1 MSHYPLI
8 RSLSIVNINGIM
20 ARTLNLVNPH
30 ALRTSRQYGG
40 TVSLLGNNGAGKTSL
55 LGAFMFSQIPD
66 IRYISLGTKDDFK
79 VSTSIKDSEMFPRL
93 GQPSIV
99 ALEIEARGTGH
110 RHLYVVRAEKKTGTT
125 LEIQLFC
132 LKLPDSVNPLDCLLD
147 RKGQVAHPVT
157 TDQLRDKA
165 ALLGCAIQS
174 FKDPNAY
181 MLALF
186 QHGILPRACQSP
198 DDKYRLAQILHSA
211 MAGRLDKSIEKH
223 LSAYLMAHTRGNIHS
238 VVNMVHESMI
248 KVRLTQQDLQ
258 NYQKDYQ
265 FFNSLLTLSL
275 SFSANTWSVIEK
287 ALAMNDEER
296 TTIQKEKYRIEREL
310 EKIEETLGSLR
321 RKEDAIKSEL
331 SITQQQISDID
342 PRQQCANAGRIY
354 FNQEQKAIGELNK
367 LEPQLESAEEA
378 SKLQQGIVDELERK
392 KSENE
397 ESQLRTAK
405 QLSNVVTRYD
415 IAQKMASQ
423 YNHAK
428 QLYDEINQWNM
439 AFTLSGLSA
448 FIEQLVNQEKEAGN
462 ALNHAE
468 RQLRSHQEILDA
480 YTVAANS
487 ARKLGDDISPPDAQ
501 RWFREKCGQLEKWRI
516 EDAQLG
522 GRQQHHKT
530 LQGDHQKQRR
540 LQQRLRDAGM
550 LSLPFNDED
559 FAQQLAIQQE
569 QELHLNEQKEQLAQR
584 QTEVQDQIKQLDI
597 DIARYEQQSQQWHQY
612 QPSVSYLRTI
622 FPDDDLTPQ
631 RCEQLILDH
640 ALHVKSLR
648 QVVIGYETEIKQCQ
662 GRRDKLSGREAG
674 SLEYLRTLA
683 ADVSGISVAELYA
696 DIEVQDAGYFEAAL
710 GPLMFAILVN
720 GDVDDAA
727 RQLLTQYDEQW
738 PLPDILLISV
748 TQPIDVLR
756 NGSFESEL
764 LFKDITDEYNTV
776 ESILPPWCVIDEPR
790 YRRISQIRSE
800 PVLGDKA
807 REALILQ
814 LDQQIQLVE
823 EKSETLEREI
833 EDVERN
839 NEHLKAVSAAPSFI
853 WDDEPPL
860 EDTRRQRSHR
870 HTALTDIEE
879 KHRSVSS
886 QWKKSR
892 NLLLA
897 LQECEPDSK
906 ILFRDFPQEL
916 AEIADQIKRAEAAGR
931 DIKRYQPLINQIEKE
946 YPLLREE
953 YPENIAQVRQQVE
966 QNEKT
971 WQTSAMRVRLV
982 KELDSVR
989 AHLNQEYAN
998 AQKILEDEAQ
1008 AQILLS
1014 GDQKR
1019 LEQDGDRIKQ
1029 ELTTAKNE
1037 LAEKDKFYSDLISA
1051 ITRYRQN
1058 RDEAKNDLDNL
1069 PFPYTFGLEIKL
1081 ASQLAHLQSQL
1092 EKLNNNLRECYTKT
1106 AALHQQ
1112 RSKEELN
1119 LTNQNNKLTAL
1130 TEKIEQITKQRNGII
1145 SALKADGSYGE
1156 LEPVM
1161 REMLINGKVPSPGA
1175 LLLVDQSLLTQLTR
1189 LTIEYSIS
1197 SADPFMQQL
1206 ASCGQDTSDIAEVC
1220 ATLYSRAVALFRRR
1234 ARQDIQRTTQP
1245 REMLQALSKAAKD
1258 AQIMLAETEAA
1269 FQMRRDELA
1278 DALSRRINDEKR
1290 AISRLSAEL
1299 TGIGFGQVASV
1310 RLEARTVKHFQD
1322 TLNAL
1327 KSGGYGMDDLFSTAG
1342 TVTEALAGL
1351 YKKINQ
1357 HEIDGS
1363 HLLDHRNYL
1372 DVKTL
1377 IQRRGA
1383 EQFEPLNASSLSTGE
1398 RIGSGL
1404 AVLIAVLRHW
1414 GRSSHGNKEPFT
1426 LPLVMDEVSRLDA
1439 ASQATVH
1446 ELAVRTGCQMLVAAP
1461 ETLGKITG
1469 TGYQLVRIVRTEDT
1483 GANGQSVTHHQVK
1496 ITGVRDAQQLPF
1508 DVDSYLATE
1517 ENAES
1522 DEVKAI

>member
-1 MSHYPLI
+1 MNHYPLI

-125 LEIQLFC
+125 LDTQLFC
-132 LKLPDSVNPLDCLLD
+132 LKLPDNVNPLDCLLD

-165 ALLGCAIQS
+165 ALLGCAIQT

-186 QHGILPRACQSP
+186 QHGILPRACQSS

-275 SFSANTWSVIEK
+275 LFSANTWSVIEIT
-287 ALAMNDEER
+287 LAMNGEEC
-296 TTIQKEKYRIEREL
+296 TTIQREKYRIEREL
-310 EKIEETLGSLR
+310 EKIEEALSTLR
-321 RKEDAIKSEL
+321 HKEDAIKSDW
-331 SITQQQISDID
+331 SITQQQIEGIE
-342 PRQQCANAGRIY
+342 PRLLYARDGRIY
-354 FNQEQKAIGELNK
+354 FDQQQKAIGELNK

-378 SKLQQGIVDELERK
+378 NKLQQSIVDELERK

-439 AFTLSGLSA
+439 AFTLSGLTT
-448 FIEQLVNQEKEAGN
+448 FIEQLANQEKEVGN
-462 ALNHAE
+462 AFSHAT
-468 RQLRSHQEILDA
+468 RQLRSHQDILNA
-480 YTVAANS
+480 YTFAANS

-501 RWFREKCGQLEKWRI
+501 RWFMEKCAQLAKWRI

-522 GRQQHHKT
+522 GWQQHQKT
-530 LQGDHQKQRR
+530 LQNDHQKQRR

-550 LSLPFNDED
+550 LSLPSSDED
-559 FAQQLAIQQE
+559 FAQQLAMQQE
-569 QELHLNEQKEQLAQR
+569 QELHLNEKKEQLAQR
-584 QTEVQDQIKQLDI
+584 QTEVEEQIKQLDI

-640 ALHVKSLR
+640 ALHIKSR
-648 QVVIGYETEIKQCQ
+648 WQVVIGYETEIKQCQ
-662 GRRDKLSGREAG
+662 VRRDKLSGREAG

-683 ADVSGISVAELYA
+683 ANVSGISVAELYA
-696 DIEVQDAGYFEAAL
+696 DIEVHDAGYFEAAL

-720 GDVDDAA
+720 GDVDDAV
-727 RQLLTQYDEQW
+727 RQLLTQYDEQL
-738 PLPDILLISV
+738 PLPDVLLISV

-756 NGSFESEL
+756 NEPFESEL
-764 LFKDITDEYNTV
+764 LFKDITNEYNTV
-776 ESILPPWCVIDEPR
+776 ESLLPPWCVIDEPR

-814 LDQQIQLVE
+814 LDQQIQQAE
-823 EKSETLEREI
+823 EKSATLEREI
-833 EDVERN
+833 EDVERH
-839 NEHLKAVSAAPSFI
+839 NEHLKAISVAPSFI
-853 WDDEPPL
+853 WGDEPPL
-860 EDTRRQRSHR
+860 EDTRRQRNHR

-879 KHRSVSS
+879 KHRIVSS

-892 NLLLA
+892 SLLLA

-916 AEIADQIKRAEAAGR
+916 AGIADQIKRAEAAGR

-966 QNEKT
+966 QSEKT

-982 KELDSVR
+982 KELDRVR
-989 AHLNQEYAN
+989 AHLNPEYVN

-1019 LEQDGDRIKQ
+1019 LEKDGERIKQ

-1037 LAEKDKFYSDLISA
+1037 LAENDKFYSDLISA
-1051 ITRYRQN
+1051 ITHHREN
-1058 RDEAKNDLDNL
+1058 RDEAKNNLDNL
-1069 PFPYTFGLEIKL
+1069 PFPYTFGLETKL
-1081 ASQLAHLQSQL
+1081 ASQLTHLQGQL
-1092 EKLNNNLRECYTKT
+1092 KKLNNNLGECNTKT
-1106 AALHQQ
+1106 TETHQQ
-1112 RSKEELN
+1112 RSNEELN
-1119 LTNQNNKLTAL
+1119 LKNQNDKLTVL
-1130 TEKIEQITKQRNGII
+1130 TEKIEQITQQRNGII
-1145 SALKADGSYGE
+1145 SALKTDGSYGE
-1156 LEPVM
+1156 LEPAM
-1161 REMLINGKVPSPGA
+1161 REMLVNRKALSPGTP
-1175 LLLVDQSLLTQLTR
+1175 LLVDQSLLAQLTR
-1189 LTIEYSIS
+1189 LTVEYSIS

-1206 ASCGQDTSDIAEVC
+1206 ACCGQSTSDIAEVC
-1220 ATLYSRAVALFRRR
+1220 ATLYSHAVALFRRR

-1245 REMLQALSKAAKD
+1245 REMLLALSQAAKD
-1258 AQIMLAETEAA
+1258 AQMMLAETEAA

-1372 DVKTL
+1372 DIKTL

-1469 TGYQLVRIVRTEDT
+1469 TGYQLVRIVRTENT
-1483 GANGQSVTHHQVK
+1483 GVNGQSVTCHQVK

-1508 DVDSYLATE
+1508 DVDSYLVTA

-1522 DEVKAI
+1522 DEVKTI

>member
-1 MSHYPLI
+1 MNHYPLI

-125 LEIQLFC
+125 LETQLFC

-165 ALLGCAIQS
+165 ALLGCAIQT

-550 LSLPFNDED
+550 LSLPLNDED

-764 LFKDITDEYNTV
+764 LFKDITDQYNTV

-807 REALILQ
+807 REA
-814 LDQQIQLVE
+814 
-823 EKSETLEREI
+823 LEREI

-916 AEIADQIKRAEAAGR
+916 AEIADQIKRAEVAGR

-1130 TEKIEQITKQRNGII
+1130 TEKIEQITQQRNGII
-1145 SALKADGSYGE
+1145 SALKADGSYGD

-1161 REMLINGKVPSPGA
+1161 REMLINGKAPSPGA
-1175 LLLVDQSLLTQLTR
+1175 ILLVDQSLLAQLTR

-1342 TVTEALAGL
+1342 TVTEVLAGL

-1414 GRSSHGNKEPFT
+1414 GRSSHGNKEPFA

-1469 TGYQLVRIVRTEDT
+1469 TGYQLVRIVRTENT
-1483 GANGQSVTHHQVK
+1483 GANGQSVTRHQVK

-1508 DVDSYLATE
+1508 DVDSYLATA

-1522 DEVKAI
+1522 DEVKTI

>member
-1 MSHYPLI
+1 MNHYPLI

-20 ARTLNLVNPH
+20 ARTLNLLNPH
-30 ALRTSRQYGG
+30 ALRKSRQYGG

-99 ALEIEARGTGH
+99 ALEIEARGTGL
-110 RHLYVVRAEKKTGTT
+110 RHLYVVRAEKTTGTT
-125 LEIQLFC
+125 LDTRLFC

-147 RKGQVAHPVT
+147 REGLVAHPVT

-165 ALLGCAIQS
+165 ALLGCAIQT

-186 QHGILPRACQSP
+186 QDGILPRACQSS

-223 LSAYLMAHTRGNIHS
+223 LSTYLMAHTRGNIHS

-248 KVRLTQQDLQ
+248 KVRLTQKDLES
-258 NYQKDYQ
+258 YQKDYQ
-265 FFNSLLTLSL
+265 FFNSLLTVSL

-287 ALAMNDEER
+287 KLAMNDEDR
-296 TTIQKEKYRIEREL
+296 TIVQREKSRVEREL
-310 EKIEETLGSLR
+310 EKIEEVLSTLR
-321 RKEDAIKSEL
+321 RKEDVIKSER
-331 SITQQQISDID
+331 SITQQQMSDIE
-342 PRQQCANAGRIY
+342 PRRLCARDGRIY
-354 FNQEQKAIGELNK
+354 FDQEQKAIGELNK
-367 LEPQLESAEEA
+367 LEPQLDSAEEA
-378 SKLQQGIVDELERK
+378 SKLQRGIVDELERK
-392 KSENE
+392 KGENE

-439 AFTLSGLSA
+439 AFTLYGLSA
-448 FIEQLVNQEKEAGN
+448 FIAQLVKQEKEAGN
-462 ALNHAE
+462 AFSHAE
-468 RQLRSHQEILDA
+468 RQLRSHQDILDA
-480 YTVAANS
+480 YTFAANS

-501 RWFREKCGQLEKWRI
+501 RWFMEKCAQLEKWRV
-516 EDAQLG
+516 EDAQLD
-522 GRQQHHKT
+522 GRQQHQKT
-530 LQGDHQKQRR
+530 LQSDHQKQRR

-550 LSLPFNDED
+550 LSLPLSDED
-559 FAQQLAIQQE
+559 FAQQLAVQQE
-569 QELHLNEQKEQLAQR
+569 QELHLKEQKEQLAQR
-584 QTEVQDQIKQLDI
+584 QIEVQEQIKQLDI
-597 DIARYEQQSQQWHQY
+597 NIVRYEQQSQQWHQY
-612 QPSVSYLRTI
+612 QPSVSYLRTA

-631 RCEQLILDH
+631 HCEQLILDH
-640 ALHVKSLR
+640 ALHIKSLR
-648 QVVIGYETEIKQCQ
+648 QVVIGYETEIKQCR

-674 SLEYLRTLA
+674 SLEYLRILA

-696 DIEVQDAGYFEAAL
+696 DTEVQDAGYFEAAL
-710 GPLMFAILVN
+710 GPLMFAILIN

-727 RQLLTQYDEQW
+727 RLLLSQYGEQW
-738 PLPDILLISV
+738 PLPDVILISV
-748 TQPIDVLR
+748 TEPVEVLR
-756 NGSFESEL
+756 NEPFESEL
-764 LFKDITDEYNTV
+764 LFNDITDEYNTM
-776 ESILPPWCVIDEPR
+776 ESILPPWCIIDEPR

-807 REALILQ
+807 REALIIQ
-814 LDQQIQLVE
+814 LDQQIQQAE

-833 EDVERN
+833 EDFERSR
-839 NEHLKAVSAAPSFI
+839 EHLKGVSAAPSFI

-860 EDTRRQRSHR
+860 EDARRQRGYR
-870 HTALTDIEE
+870 FTALTDIEE
-879 KHRSVSS
+879 KYRSVSC

-892 NLLLA
+892 GLLQA
-897 LQECEPDSK
+897 IQECEPDSK
-906 ILFRDFPQEL
+906 VMFRDFPQEL
-916 AEIADQIKRAEAAGR
+916 AGIAGQIKRAEAAGR
-931 DIKRYQPLINQIEKE
+931 DIKRYQPLINHIEKE

-966 QNEKT
+966 QNEKI

-982 KELDSVR
+982 KQLDSVR
-989 AHLNQEYAN
+989 AHLSPEYVN

-1008 AQILLS
+1008 EQTLLLC
-1014 GDQKR
+1014 DQKR
-1019 LEQDGDRIKQ
+1019 LEQDGERIKHK
-1029 ELTTAKNE
+1029 LTNAKSV
-1037 LAEKDKFYSDLISA
+1037 LVEKDTFYSETASA
-1051 ITRYRQN
+1051 ITHHRQN
-1058 RDEAKNDLDNL
+1058 RDEAKNKLDNL
-1069 PFPYTFGLEIKL
+1069 PFPYTSGLETKL
-1081 ASQLAHLQSQL
+1081 ASQLAHLQYQL
-1092 EKLNNNLRECYTKT
+1092 EKLNKNLGECNTKAT
-1106 AALHQQ
+1106 EMHHQ
-1112 RSKEELN
+1112 RSNEELN
-1119 LTNQNNKLTAL
+1119 LKNQNDKLTAL
-1130 TEKIEQITKQRNGII
+1130 TEKIEQITQQRNRII
-1145 SALKADGSYGE
+1145 SKLKADGSYGE
-1156 LEPVM
+1156 LEPAM
-1161 REMLINGKVPSPGA
+1161 REALINGKAQSPGS
-1175 LLLVDQSLLTQLTR
+1175 LLLVNQPLLAQLTW
-1189 LTIEYSIS
+1189 LAIKYSIS

-1206 ASCGQDTSDIAEVC
+1206 TSCSQDTPDVAEVC

-1245 REMLQALSKAAKD
+1245 REMLQALSQAAKD
-1258 AQIMLAETEAA
+1258 AQMMLAETEAA

-1383 EQFEPLNASSLSTGE
+1383 EQFELLNASSLSTGE

-1439 ASQATVH
+1439 VSQATVH

-1469 TGYQLVRIVRTEDT
+1469 TGYQLVRTVRTENT
-1483 GANGQSVTHHQVK
+1483 GANGQSVTRHQVK

-1508 DVDSYLATE
+1508 NVDSYLATA

-1522 DEVKAI
+1522 NEGKAI

>member
-1 MSHYPLI
+1 
-8 RSLSIVNINGIM
+8 
-20 ARTLNLVNPH
+20 
-30 ALRTSRQYGG
+30 
-40 TVSLLGNNGAGKTSL
+40 
-55 LGAFMFSQIPD
+55 
-66 IRYISLGTKDDFK
+66 
-79 VSTSIKDSEMFPRL
+79 
-93 GQPSIV
+93 
-99 ALEIEARGTGH
+99 
-110 RHLYVVRAEKKTGTT
+110 
-125 LEIQLFC
+125 
-132 LKLPDSVNPLDCLLD
+132 
-147 RKGQVAHPVT
+147 
-157 TDQLRDKA
+157 
-165 ALLGCAIQS
+165 
-174 FKDPNAY
+174 
-181 MLALF
+181 
-186 QHGILPRACQSP
+186 
-198 DDKYRLAQILHSA
+198 
-211 MAGRLDKSIEKH
+211 
-223 LSAYLMAHTRGNIHS
+223 
-238 VVNMVHESMI
+238 
-248 KVRLTQQDLQ
+248 
-258 NYQKDYQ
+258 
-265 FFNSLLTLSL
+265 
-275 SFSANTWSVIEK
+275 
-287 ALAMNDEER
+287 
-296 TTIQKEKYRIEREL
+296 
-310 EKIEETLGSLR
+310 
-321 RKEDAIKSEL
+321 
-331 SITQQQISDID
+331 
-342 PRQQCANAGRIY
+342 
-354 FNQEQKAIGELNK
+354 
-367 LEPQLESAEEA
+367 
-378 SKLQQGIVDELERK
+378 
-392 KSENE
+392 
-397 ESQLRTAK
+397 
-405 QLSNVVTRYD
+405 
-415 IAQKMASQ
+415 
-423 YNHAK
+423 
-428 QLYDEINQWNM
+428 
-439 AFTLSGLSA
+439 
-448 FIEQLVNQEKEAGN
+448 
-462 ALNHAE
+462 
-468 RQLRSHQEILDA
+468 
-480 YTVAANS
+480 
-487 ARKLGDDISPPDAQ
+487 
-501 RWFREKCGQLEKWRI
+501 
-516 EDAQLG
+516 
-522 GRQQHHKT
+522 
-530 LQGDHQKQRR
+530 
-540 LQQRLRDAGM
+540 M
-550 LSLPFNDED
+550 LSLPLNDED

-764 LFKDITDEYNTV
+764 LFKDITDQYNTV

-916 AEIADQIKRAEAAGR
+916 AEIADQIKRAEVAGR

-1130 TEKIEQITKQRNGII
+1130 TEKIEQITQQRNGII
-1145 SALKADGSYGE
+1145 SALKADGSYGD

-1161 REMLINGKVPSPGA
+1161 REMLINGKAPSPGA
-1175 LLLVDQSLLTQLTR
+1175 ILLVDQSLLAQLTR

-1342 TVTEALAGL
+1342 TVTEVLAGL

-1414 GRSSHGNKEPFT
+1414 GRSSHGNKEPFA

-1469 TGYQLVRIVRTEDT
+1469 TGYQLVRIVRTENT
-1483 GANGQSVTHHQVK
+1483 GANGQSVTRHQVK

-1508 DVDSYLATE
+1508 DVDSYLATA

-1522 DEVKAI
+1522 NEVKTI

>member
-1 MSHYPLI
+1 
-8 RSLSIVNINGIM
+8 
-20 ARTLNLVNPH
+20 
-30 ALRTSRQYGG
+30 
-40 TVSLLGNNGAGKTSL
+40 
-55 LGAFMFSQIPD
+55 
-66 IRYISLGTKDDFK
+66 
-79 VSTSIKDSEMFPRL
+79 
-93 GQPSIV
+93 
-99 ALEIEARGTGH
+99 
-110 RHLYVVRAEKKTGTT
+110 
-125 LEIQLFC
+125 
-132 LKLPDSVNPLDCLLD
+132 
-147 RKGQVAHPVT
+147 
-157 TDQLRDKA
+157 
-165 ALLGCAIQS
+165 
-174 FKDPNAY
+174 
-181 MLALF
+181 
-186 QHGILPRACQSP
+186 
-198 DDKYRLAQILHSA
+198 
-211 MAGRLDKSIEKH
+211 
-223 LSAYLMAHTRGNIHS
+223 
-238 VVNMVHESMI
+238 
-248 KVRLTQQDLQ
+248 
-258 NYQKDYQ
+258 
-265 FFNSLLTLSL
+265 
-275 SFSANTWSVIEK
+275 
-287 ALAMNDEER
+287 
-296 TTIQKEKYRIEREL
+296 EKYRIEREL

-550 LSLPFNDED
+550 LSLPLNDED

-764 LFKDITDEYNTV
+764 LFKDITDQYNTV

-807 REALILQ
+807 
-814 LDQQIQLVE
+814 
-823 EKSETLEREI
+823 
-833 EDVERN
+833 
-839 NEHLKAVSAAPSFI
+839 
-853 WDDEPPL
+853 
-860 EDTRRQRSHR
+860 
-870 HTALTDIEE
+870 
-879 KHRSVSS
+879 
-886 QWKKSR
+886 
-892 NLLLA
+892 
-897 LQECEPDSK
+897 
-906 ILFRDFPQEL
+906 
-916 AEIADQIKRAEAAGR
+916 
-931 DIKRYQPLINQIEKE
+931 
-946 YPLLREE
+946 
-953 YPENIAQVRQQVE
+953 
-966 QNEKT
+966 
-971 WQTSAMRVRLV
+971 
-982 KELDSVR
+982 
-989 AHLNQEYAN
+989 
-998 AQKILEDEAQ
+998 
-1008 AQILLS
+1008 
-1014 GDQKR
+1014 
-1019 LEQDGDRIKQ
+1019 
-1029 ELTTAKNE
+1029 
-1037 LAEKDKFYSDLISA
+1037 
-1051 ITRYRQN
+1051 
-1058 RDEAKNDLDNL
+1058 
-1069 PFPYTFGLEIKL
+1069 
-1081 ASQLAHLQSQL
+1081 
-1092 EKLNNNLRECYTKT
+1092 
-1106 AALHQQ
+1106 
-1112 RSKEELN
+1112 
-1119 LTNQNNKLTAL
+1119 
-1130 TEKIEQITKQRNGII
+1130 
-1145 SALKADGSYGE
+1145 
-1156 LEPVM
+1156 
-1161 REMLINGKVPSPGA
+1161 
-1175 LLLVDQSLLTQLTR
+1175 
-1189 LTIEYSIS
+1189 
-1197 SADPFMQQL
+1197 
-1206 ASCGQDTSDIAEVC
+1206 
-1220 ATLYSRAVALFRRR
+1220 
-1234 ARQDIQRTTQP
+1234 
-1245 REMLQALSKAAKD
+1245 
-1258 AQIMLAETEAA
+1258 
-1269 FQMRRDELA
+1269 
-1278 DALSRRINDEKR
+1278 
-1290 AISRLSAEL
+1290 
-1299 TGIGFGQVASV
+1299 
-1310 RLEARTVKHFQD
+1310 
-1322 TLNAL
+1322 
-1327 KSGGYGMDDLFSTAG
+1327 
-1342 TVTEALAGL
+1342 
-1351 YKKINQ
+1351 
-1357 HEIDGS
+1357 
-1363 HLLDHRNYL
+1363 
-1372 DVKTL
+1372 
-1377 IQRRGA
+1377 
-1383 EQFEPLNASSLSTGE
+1383 
-1398 RIGSGL
+1398 
-1404 AVLIAVLRHW
+1404 
-1414 GRSSHGNKEPFT
+1414 
-1426 LPLVMDEVSRLDA
+1426 
-1439 ASQATVH
+1439 
-1446 ELAVRTGCQMLVAAP
+1446 
-1461 ETLGKITG
+1461 
-1469 TGYQLVRIVRTEDT
+1469 
-1483 GANGQSVTHHQVK
+1483 
-1496 ITGVRDAQQLPF
+1496 
-1508 DVDSYLATE
+1508 
-1517 ENAES
+1517 
-1522 DEVKAI
+1522 

>member
-1 MSHYPLI
+1 MNHYPLI
-8 RSLSIVNINGIM
+8 RSLSIVNINGIN

-99 ALEIEARGTGH
+99 ALEVEARGTGQ
-110 RHLYVVRAEKKTGTT
+110 RHLYVVRAEKTTGTT
-125 LEIQLFC
+125 LDTRLFC
-132 LKLPDSVNPLDCLLD
+132 LTLPDSVNPLDCLLD

-157 TDQLRDKA
+157 VDQLRDKA
-165 ALLGCAIQS
+165 ALLGCAIQA
-174 FKDPNAY
+174 FKDSNAY

-186 QHGILPRACQSP
+186 QDGILPRACQSS

-238 VVNMVHESMI
+238 VVNMVHESMV
-248 KVRLTQQDLQ
+248 KVRLTQQDLES
-258 NYQKDYQ
+258 YQKDYQ
-265 FFNSLLTLSL
+265 FFNSLLTLTL

-287 ALAMNDEER
+287 KLAMNDEER
-296 TTIQKEKYRIEREL
+296 TTVQREKYRVEREL
-310 EKIEETLGSLR
+310 EKIAETLSTLR
-321 RKEDAIKSEL
+321 RKEDAIKSER
-331 SITQQQISDID
+331 SITQQQIKGIE
-342 PRQQCANAGRIY
+342 PQRLCAHDGRIY
-354 FNQEQKAIGELNK
+354 FDQEQKAIGELNK
-367 LEPQLESAEEA
+367 LEPQLDSAEEA
-378 SKLQQGIVDELERK
+378 SKLQRGIVDELERK

-397 ESQLRTAK
+397 ESQLRIAK
-405 QLSNVVTRYD
+405 QLSNADMRYGH
-415 IAQKMASQ
+415 AQKMALQ

-428 QLYDEINQWNM
+428 QLYDEISQWNSV
-439 AFTLSGLSA
+439 FTLSGLSA
-448 FIEQLVNQEKEAGN
+448 FIEQLANQEKEAVN

-468 RQLRSHQEILDA
+468 RQLRSHQDILDA
-480 YTVAANS
+480 YTFAANS
-487 ARKLGDDISPPDAQ
+487 ARKLEDDISPPDAQ
-501 RWFREKCGQLEKWRI
+501 HWFMERCAQLEKWRL

-522 GRQQHHKT
+522 GRQQHQKT
-530 LQGDHQKQRR
+530 LQSDHQKQRR

-550 LSLPFNDED
+550 LSLPLSDED
-559 FAQQLAIQQE
+559 FAQQLAVQQE

-584 QTEVQDQIKQLDI
+584 QIEVEEQIKQLDI

-612 QPSVSYLRTI
+612 QPSVSYLRSI

-640 ALHVKSLR
+640 VLHVKSLR
-648 QVVIGYETEIKQCQ
+648 QAIVSYETEIKQCRE
-662 GRRDKLSGREAG
+662 RRNKLSGREAG
-674 SLEYLRTLA
+674 SLEYLRLLA

-696 DIEVQDAGYFEAAL
+696 DTEVQDAGYFEAAL
-710 GPLMFAILVN
+710 GPLMFAILIN

-727 RQLLTQYDEQW
+727 RLLLSQYGEQW
-738 PLPDILLISV
+738 PLPDVILISV
-748 TQPIDVLR
+748 TQPVDVLR
-756 NGSFESEL
+756 NEPFESEL
-764 LFKDITDEYNTV
+764 LFNDITDEYNTS

-807 REALILQ
+807 REALIIH
-814 LDQQIQLVE
+814 LDQQIQQAE
-823 EKSETLEREI
+823 EKSEALEREI
-833 EDVERN
+833 EDLERSR
-839 NEHLKAVSAAPSFI
+839 EHLKGVSAAPSFI
-853 WDDEPPL
+853 WNNEPPL
-860 EDTRRQRSHR
+860 EEARRQRDHR
-870 HTALTDIEE
+870 FTALTDIAE
-879 KHRSVSS
+879 KCKSVSS

-892 NLLLA
+892 GLMLV

-906 ILFRDFPQEL
+906 ILFRDLLQEL
-916 AEIADQIKRAEAAGR
+916 ADIASQITRAETAGRNFKRYHPLISQIK
-931 DIKRYQPLINQIEKE
+931 KE
-946 YPLLREE
+946 CPLLREE
-953 YPENIAQVRQQVE
+953 YPENIEQVRQQVE
-966 QNEKT
+966 KNEKT
-971 WQTSAMRVRLV
+971 WQISAIRLRRV
-982 KELDSVR
+982 KQLDSVR
-989 AHLNQEYAN
+989 AHLNPEYVN

-1008 AQILLS
+1008 EQTLLS
-1014 GDQKR
+1014 DDQKR
-1019 LEQDGDRIKQ
+1019 LEQDGVRIRD
-1029 ELTTAKNE
+1029 ELSHAKRE
-1037 LAEKDKFYSDLISA
+1037 LAEKDASFSVMDSA
-1051 ITRYRQN
+1051 IIRHRQN
-1058 RDEAKNDLDNL
+1058 RDEAKNNLDNL
-1069 PFPYTFGLEIKL
+1069 PFPYIPGLET
-1081 ASQLAHLQSQL
+1081 QLALQLTHLQNQL
-1092 EKLNNNLRECYTKT
+1092 EKLNNNVEECNVKN
-1106 AALHQQ
+1106 AEMHRQ
-1112 RSKEELN
+1112 RSNEELQ
-1119 LTNQNNKLTAL
+1119 LKNQNDKLIAL
-1130 TEKIEQITKQRNGII
+1130 TEKIEQITQLRNRII
-1145 SALKADGSYGE
+1145 IALKADGSYGE
-1156 LEPVM
+1156 LEPAM
-1161 REMLINGKVPSPGA
+1161 REVLINGNAPSSGTF
-1175 LLLVDQSLLTQLTR
+1175 LLVDQPLLTQLTR
-1189 LTIEYSIS
+1189 LAIEYSIS

-1206 ASCGQDTSDIAEVC
+1206 TSCSQDTPDVAEIC
-1220 ATLYSRAVALFRRR
+1220 TTLYSRAVALFRRR

-1245 REMLQALSKAAKD
+1245 RAMLLALSQAAKD
-1258 AQIMLAETEAA
+1258 AQRMLAETEAA

-1383 EQFEPLNASSLSTGE
+1383 EQFELLNASSLSTGE

-1439 ASQATVH
+1439 ASQTTVH

-1469 TGYQLVRIVRTEDT
+1469 TGYQLVRTVRTEST
-1483 GANGQSVTHHQVK
+1483 GDNGQSVTRHQVK
-1496 ITGVRDAQQLPF
+1496 ITGIRDAQQLPF
-1508 DVDSYLATE
+1508 DVDSYLATA

-1522 DEVKAI
+1522 DEGKTL

>member
-1 MSHYPLI
+1 
-8 RSLSIVNINGIM
+8 M

-55 LGAFMFSQIPD
+55 LGAF
-66 IRYISLGTKDDFK
+66 RYISLGTKDDFK

-99 ALEIEARGTGH
+99 ALEIEARGTGQ

-125 LEIQLFC
+125 LDTQLFC
-132 LKLPDSVNPLDCLLD
+132 LKLPDSVNPLDCLLA
-147 RKGQVAHPVT
+147 RKGQVAHAVT
-157 TDQLRDKA
+157 IDQLRDKA

-186 QHGILPRACQSP
+186 QHGILPRACQSS

-287 ALAMNDEER
+287 TLAMNDEER
-296 TTIQKEKYRIEREL
+296 ATTQREKYRIEREL
-310 EKIEETLGSLR
+310 EKIEETLSTLR
-321 RKEDAIKSEL
+321 RKEDAIKSEQ
-331 SITQQQISDID
+331 SISQQQMSDIESRLLSARD
-342 PRQQCANAGRIY
+342 GRIY
-354 FNQEQKAIGELNK
+354 FDHEQKAIGELSK

-378 SKLQQGIVDELERK
+378 SKLQQGIVDELERT

-405 QLSNVVTRYD
+405 QLSNVVSRYD

-439 AFTLSGLSA
+439 TFTLSELSA
-448 FIEQLVNQEKEAGN
+448 FIEQLVKQEKEAEN
-462 ALNHAE
+462 ALNHVE
-468 RQLRSHQEILDA
+468 RQLRSHQDILNA
-480 YTVAANS
+480 YTFAANS

-501 RWFREKCGQLEKWRI
+501 RWFREKCGQLAKWCI

-522 GRQQHHKT
+522 GRQQHQKT
-530 LQGDHQKQRR
+530 LQNDHQKQRR

-550 LSLPFNDED
+550 LSLPLNDED
-559 FAQQLAIQQE
+559 FTQQLAMQQE
-569 QELHLNEQKEQLAQR
+569 LELNLNEQNEQLAQR
-584 QTEVQDQIKQLDI
+584 KSEVQEQINQLDI
-597 DIARYEQQSQQWHQY
+597 DIVRYEQQSQQWHQY
-612 QPSVSYLRTI
+612 RPSVSYLRTI

-640 ALHVKSLR
+640 VLHVKSLR
-648 QVVIGYETEIKQCQ
+648 QIVIGYETEIKQCQ

-696 DIEVQDAGYFEAAL
+696 DIEVQEAGYFEAAL
-710 GPLMFAILVN
+710 GSLMFAILVN

-814 LDQQIQLVE
+814 LGQQIQLAE
-823 EKSETLEREI
+823 EKSEALEREI
-833 EDVERN
+833 EDVERS

-853 WDDEPPL
+853 WSDEPPL
-860 EDTRRQRSHR
+860 EDARRQRGHR
-870 HTALTDIEE
+870 LTALTDIDE

-886 QWKKSR
+886 QWKK
-892 NLLLA
+892 NWDLLQA

-906 ILFRDFPQEL
+906 ILFRDYPQEL
-916 AEIADQIKRAEAAGR
+916 AGIADQIKRAEAAGR
-931 DIKRYQPLINQIEKE
+931 DIKRYQSLINQIEKE

-953 YPENIAQVRQQVE
+953 YPENIAQIRQQVE

-982 KELDSVR
+982 KQLDSVR
-989 AHLNQEYAN
+989 AHLNPEYVN

-1019 LEQDGDRIKQ
+1019 LEQEGDWIKQ
-1029 ELTTAKNE
+1029 ELTNAKKE
-1037 LAEKDKFYSDLISA
+1037 LAKTDKFYLDITSA
-1051 ITRYRQN
+1051 ITRHRQN
-1058 RDEAKNDLDNL
+1058 RDDAKNDLDNL
-1069 PFPYTFGLEIKL
+1069 PFPYTFGLETNL
-1081 ASQLAHLQSQL
+1081 ASQLAHLQDKL
-1092 EKLNNNLRECYTKT
+1092 EKLNNNLREYNTKT
-1106 AALHQQ
+1106 SETHQQ

-1119 LTNQNNKLTAL
+1119 LTNQNNKLTTL
-1130 TEKIEQITKQRNGII
+1130 TEEIERITQQRNGII

-1156 LEPVM
+1156 LEPEM
-1161 REMLINGKVPSPGA
+1161 REMLINGKAPSPRA
-1175 LLLVDQSLLTQLTR
+1175 LLLVNQPLLTQLTR

-1245 REMLQALSKAAKD
+1245 REMLQALSQAAKD
-1258 AQIMLAETEAA
+1258 AQRMLAETEAA

-1469 TGYQLVRIVRTEDT
+1469 TGYQLVRIVRNENT
-1483 GANGQSVTHHQVK
+1483 GANGQTVTRHQVK
-1496 ITGVRDAQQLPF
+1496 ITGVRDARQLPF
-1508 DVDSYLATE
+1508 DVDSYLATAE
-1517 ENAES
+1517 KAES
-1522 DEVKAI
+1522 DEVKTI

>member
-1 MSHYPLI
+1 MNHYPLI

-125 LEIQLFC
+125 LETQLFC
-132 LKLPDSVNPLDCLLD
+132 LKLPDNVNPLDCLLD

-258 NYQKDYQ
+258 GYQKDYQ

-275 SFSANTWSVIEK
+275 AFSARTWSVIEK
-287 ALAMNDEER
+287 TLAMNDEER
-296 TTIQKEKYRIEREL
+296 TTTQREKYRIEREL
-310 EKIEETLGSLR
+310 EKIEETLSALR
-321 RKEDAIKSEL
+321 RKEDAIKSEQ
-331 SITQQQISDID
+331 SITQQQISDIE
-342 PRQQCANAGRIY
+342 PRRLCANGGRIY
-354 FNQEQKAIGELNK
+354 FDHEQKAIGELNK

-378 SKLQQGIVDELERK
+378 SKLQQGIVDELERIK
-392 KSENE
+392 GENE
-397 ESQLRTAK
+397 ESQLSTAK

-439 AFTLSGLSA
+439 AFTLSGLTT
-448 FIEQLVNQEKEAGN
+448 FIEQLVKQEKEAGN

-468 RQLRSHQEILDA
+468 RQLRFHQDILNA
-480 YTVAANS
+480 YTFAANS

-501 RWFREKCGQLEKWRI
+501 RWFREKGAQLEKWRI
-516 EDAQLG
+516 ENAQLSG
-522 GRQQHHKT
+522 WQQHQKT
-530 LQGDHQKQRR
+530 LQSDHQKQRR

-550 LSLPFNDED
+550 LSLPLSDEG
-559 FAQQLAIQQE
+559 FAQQLAMQQE
-569 QELHLNEQKEQLAQR
+569 QELHLNEQKEQLEQR
-584 QTEVQDQIKQLDI
+584 QNEVKEQINQLDI
-597 DIARYEQQSQQWHQY
+597 NITRYEQQSQQWHQY

-622 FPDDDLTPQ
+622 YSDDDLTPQ

-648 QVVIGYETEIKQCQ
+648 QVVIEYETEIKQCR

-683 ADVSGISVAELYA
+683 AEVSGISVAELYA
-696 DIEVQDAGYFEAAL
+696 DIEVQNAGYFEAAL
-710 GPLMFAILVN
+710 GPLMFAILIN

-727 RQLLTQYDEQW
+727 RLLLSQYGEQW
-738 PLPDILLISV
+738 PLPDVILISV
-748 TQPIDVLR
+748 TQPVEVLR
-756 NGSFESEL
+756 NEPFESEL

-776 ESILPPWCVIDEPR
+776 ESLLPPWCVIDEPR

-814 LDQQIQLVE
+814 LDQQIQLAE

-833 EDVERN
+833 EDVERH
-839 NEHLKAVSAAPSFI
+839 NEHLKAISSAPPFI

-860 EDTRRQRSHR
+860 EDTRRQRNHR
-870 HTALTDIEE
+870 YTALTNIEE
-879 KHRSVSS
+879 KHRIVSS

-892 NLLLA
+892 SLLLA

-906 ILFRDFPQEL
+906 ILFRDFTQEL
-916 AEIADQIKRAEAAGR
+916 AEVADQIKRSEAAGR

-953 YPENIAQVRQQVE
+953 YPENIAQVRQQAE

-971 WQTSAMRVRLV
+971 WQTAAMRVRLV
-982 KELDSVR
+982 KQLDSVR
-989 AHLNQEYAN
+989 AHLNLEYVN
-998 AQKILEDEAQ
+998 AQKILEGEAQ

-1019 LEQDGDRIKQ
+1019 LEQDGERIKQ

-1037 LAEKDKFYSDLISA
+1037 LAEKDKFYSDIISA
-1051 ITRYRQN
+1051 ITRHREN
-1058 RDEAKNDLDNL
+1058 RDDAKNNLDNL
-1069 PFPYTFGLEIKL
+1069 PFPYTFGLETKL

-1106 AALHQQ
+1106 AELHPQ

-1119 LTNQNNKLTAL
+1119 LTNQNNKLTSL
-1130 TEKIEQITKQRNGII
+1130 TEKIEQITQQRNGII

-1161 REMLINGKVPSPGA
+1161 REMLINSKALSP
-1175 LLLVDQSLLTQLTR
+1175 LLVDQSLLAQLTR

-1206 ASCGQDTSDIAEVC
+1206 ASCGQDTSDIAEAC
-1220 ATLYSRAVALFRRR
+1220 ATLYSCAVALFRRR

-1245 REMLQALSKAAKD
+1245 REMLLALSQAAKD
-1258 AQIMLAETEAA
+1258 AQMMLAETEAA

-1483 GANGQSVTHHQVK
+1483 GANGQSVTRHQVK

-1508 DVDSYLATE
+1508 DVDSYLATA

>member
-1 MSHYPLI
+1 MNHYPLI

-99 ALEIEARGTGH
+99 ALEIEARGTGQ

-125 LEIQLFC
+125 LDTQLFC
-132 LKLPDSVNPLDCLLD
+132 LKLPDSVNPLDCLLA
-147 RKGQVAHPVT
+147 RKGQVAHAVT
-157 TDQLRDKA
+157 IDQLRDKA

-186 QHGILPRACQSP
+186 QHGILPRACQSS

-287 ALAMNDEER
+287 TLAMNDEER
-296 TTIQKEKYRIEREL
+296 ATTQREKYRIEREL
-310 EKIEETLGSLR
+310 EKIEETLSTLR
-321 RKEDAIKSEL
+321 RKEDAIKSEQ
-331 SITQQQISDID
+331 SISQQQMSDIESRLLSARD
-342 PRQQCANAGRIY
+342 GRIY
-354 FNQEQKAIGELNK
+354 FDHEQKAIGELSK

-378 SKLQQGIVDELERK
+378 SKLQQGIVDELERT

-405 QLSNVVTRYD
+405 QLSNVVSRYD

-439 AFTLSGLSA
+439 TFTLSELSA
-448 FIEQLVNQEKEAGN
+448 FIEQLVKQKKEAEN
-462 ALNHAE
+462 ALNHVE
-468 RQLRSHQEILDA
+468 RQLRSHQDILNA
-480 YTVAANS
+480 YTFAANS

-501 RWFREKCGQLEKWRI
+501 RWFREKCGQLAKWCI

-522 GRQQHHKT
+522 GWQQHQKT
-530 LQGDHQKQRR
+530 LQNDHQKQRR

-550 LSLPFNDED
+550 LSLPLNDED
-559 FAQQLAIQQE
+559 FTQQLAMQQE
-569 QELHLNEQKEQLAQR
+569 LELNLNEQNEQLAQR
-584 QTEVQDQIKQLDI
+584 KSEVQEQINQLDI
-597 DIARYEQQSQQWHQY
+597 DIVRYEQQSQQWHQY
-612 QPSVSYLRTI
+612 RPSVSYLRTI

-640 ALHVKSLR
+640 VLHVKSLR
-648 QVVIGYETEIKQCQ
+648 QIVIGYETEIKQCQ

-696 DIEVQDAGYFEAAL
+696 DIEVQEAGYFEAAL
-710 GPLMFAILVN
+710 GSLMFAILVN

-814 LDQQIQLVE
+814 LGQQIQLAE
-823 EKSETLEREI
+823 EKSEALEREI
-833 EDVERN
+833 EDVERS

-853 WDDEPPL
+853 WSDEPPL
-860 EDTRRQRSHR
+860 EDARRQRGHR
-870 HTALTDIEE
+870 LTALTDIDE

-886 QWKKSR
+886 QWKK
-892 NLLLA
+892 NWDLLQA

-906 ILFRDFPQEL
+906 ILFRDYPQEL
-916 AEIADQIKRAEAAGR
+916 AGIADQIKRAEAAGR
-931 DIKRYQPLINQIEKE
+931 DIKRYQSLINQIEKE

-953 YPENIAQVRQQVE
+953 YPENIAQIRQQVE

-982 KELDSVR
+982 KQLDSVR
-989 AHLNQEYAN
+989 AHLNPEYVN

-1019 LEQDGDRIKQ
+1019 LEQEGDWIKQ
-1029 ELTTAKNE
+1029 ELTNAKKE
-1037 LAEKDKFYSDLISA
+1037 LAKTDKFYLDITSA
-1051 ITRYRQN
+1051 ITRHRQN
-1058 RDEAKNDLDNL
+1058 RDDAKNDLDNL
-1069 PFPYTFGLEIKL
+1069 PFPYTFGLETNL
-1081 ASQLAHLQSQL
+1081 ASQLAHLQDKL
-1092 EKLNNNLRECYTKT
+1092 EKLNNNLREYNTKT
-1106 AALHQQ
+1106 SETHQQ

-1119 LTNQNNKLTAL
+1119 LTNQNNKLTTL
-1130 TEKIEQITKQRNGII
+1130 TEEIERITQQRNGII

-1156 LEPVM
+1156 LEPEM
-1161 REMLINGKVPSPGA
+1161 REMLINGKAPSPGA
-1175 LLLVDQSLLTQLTR
+1175 LLLVNQPLLTQLTR

-1245 REMLQALSKAAKD
+1245 REMLQALSQAAKD
-1258 AQIMLAETEAA
+1258 AQRMLAETEAA

-1469 TGYQLVRIVRTEDT
+1469 TGYQLVRIVRNENT
-1483 GANGQSVTHHQVK
+1483 GANGQTVTRHQVK
-1496 ITGVRDAQQLPF
+1496 ITGVRDARQLPF
-1508 DVDSYLATE
+1508 DVDSYLATAE
-1517 ENAES
+1517 KAES
-1522 DEVKAI
+1522 DEVKTI